1 MPRGHGSIMRRIIK
15 RLRRD
20 RNRYATT
27 KELAAYVGAPISAVR
42 RALVNLV
49 KRGDVFTPPRLPRRW
64 ALVKGRR
71 FARSRLNEGPQL
83 EMKLVGGAVHAPHG
97 GLSWP

>member
-1 MPRGHGSIMRRIIK
+1 MRRVIA

-27 KELAAYVGAPISAVR
+27 AELARYVGAQVSAVR

-49 KRGDVFTPPRLPRRW
+49 RRGDVFTPPRLPRRW

-71 FARSRLNEGPQL
+71 FARSKQNEGRQL
-83 EMKLVGGAVHAPHG
+83 ELALHGGAVRHGSRG
-97 GLSWP
+97 GLQP